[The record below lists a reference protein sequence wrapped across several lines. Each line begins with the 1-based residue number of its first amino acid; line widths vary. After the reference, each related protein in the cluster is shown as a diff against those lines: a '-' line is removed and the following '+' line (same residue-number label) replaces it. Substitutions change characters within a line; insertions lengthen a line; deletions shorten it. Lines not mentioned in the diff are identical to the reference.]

1 MSGKPLM
8 EKNNNPN
15 KGFYTAREML
25 AHIHKQK
32 KNPGGWTNHPIY
44 NKKSNNNYS
53 NNNKR
58 NRADESDEDID
69 IVVVPRVVKPD
80 TNHQLESKPEIETQ
94 IVKKPA
100 VVKPFVQ
107 PCKKALGSNSSKII
121 SSQKPTN
128 ACDDEGEGKVSN
140 EVIEILQH
148 QKAKNLDAKIVD
160 RILNEIIEKTD
171 GQGVDWKDIAGLK
184 TAKESI
190 REIVIL
196 PLLKPQLFVGL
207 RAPSKGILLF
217 GPPGTGK
224 TLIGKCIAS
233 QSRSTF
239 FSISASSLTSKW
251 IGEGEKMVRALFAI
265 ARIKAPSVIFIDE
278 IDSLLTQR
286 NDSEHESSRRL
297 KTEFLVQF
305 DGLTTDHEESL
316 LVVGATNRP
325 HELDEAARRRFN
337 SRLYIPLPN
346 KQARRDLIK
355 RLISS
360 EKHTLDE
367 KDFNELC
374 QQTKGYSGA
383 DICCLCREAAYGPIR
398 RVMPDLDKYD
408 TKESLPPITYVDFTA
423 ALDTVKA
430 TVAPSDLHNYIQWNK
445 QFGRKKD
452 YSDEDDED

>member
-1 MSGKPLM
+1 MSGSPLM
-8 EKNNNPN
+8 EKNNSTN
-15 KGFYTAREML
+15 FYTARQML
-25 AHIHKQK
+25 LKNHKQK
-32 KNPGGWTNHPIY
+32 KNYENWSSHPIFKRT
-44 NKKSNNNYS
+44 NK

-58 NRADESDEDID
+58 HRTDESDGEGDNEVE
-69 IVVVPRVVKPD
+69 VV
-80 TNHQLESKPEIETQ
+80 SKDS
-94 IVKKPA
+94 VRADFLANKLPA

-107 PCKKALGSNSSKII
+107 PCKKVQ
-121 SSQKPTN
+121 SSQKITSSTSSQKAKKN
-128 ACDDEGEGKVSN
+128 DDDNEGEVSK
-140 EVIEILQH
+140 EVEEILQH
-148 QKAKNLDAKIVD
+148 PKAKNLDAKIVD
-160 RILNEIIEKTD
+160 RILNEIIERTD
-171 GQGVDWKDIAGLK
+171 GQGVDWSDIAGLK
-184 TAKESI
+184 SAKESI

-196 PLLKPQLFVGL
+196 PMLKPQLFVGL

-265 ARIKAPSVIFIDE
+265 ARIKQPAVIFIDE

-305 DGLTTDHEESL
+305 DGLATDHEERL
-316 LVVGATNRP
+316 LVIGATNRP

-337 SRLYIPLPN
+337 ARLYIPLPN
-346 KQARRDLIK
+346 KQARCDLMR
-355 RLISS
+355 RLIAA
-360 EKHTLDE
+360 EKHTLNE
-367 KDFNELC
+367 RELNELC
-374 QQTKGYSGA
+374 EQTKGYSGA

-398 RVMPDLDKYD
+398 RVMPDLEKYE
-408 TKESLPPITYVDFTA
+408 TKESLPPITYQDFTA

-430 TVAPSDLHNYIQWNK
+430 TVAPSDLTNYIEWNK

-452 YSDEDDED
+452 YAEDGDDD